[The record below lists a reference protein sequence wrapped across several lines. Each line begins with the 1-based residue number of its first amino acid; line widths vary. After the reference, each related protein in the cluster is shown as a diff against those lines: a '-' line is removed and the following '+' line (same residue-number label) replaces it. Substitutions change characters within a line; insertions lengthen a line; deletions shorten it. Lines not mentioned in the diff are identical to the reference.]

1 MLQIARGFGATCVVL
16 ATACGDNAPTSPS
29 AAVTGTQPGVVEG
42 VVYTRQ
48 IPIPRTLPA
57 GSDAQRMRLRDVE
70 VVTTEGPGSGA
81 TVTTDATGK
90 YRLELPA
97 GPFRLR
103 WSKPGYVARDSAPS
117 MVNSGSTTAMPDV
130 MLDGPEWTITGVVT
144 DGLGRPAPGAAL
156 LVFGASLFPLA
167 TGTSD
172 SAGRFT
178 LTSNWIVP
186 LFTDVR
192 ASKEGY
198 KEARAPFTC
207 CAGNTERVA
216 IDLRIVRILRV
227 ALTGPTVLRV
237 GQSAALGFEAEF
249 EDGSRET
256 GSGGECGVQRFD
268 GRPRGRENGQRHLR
282 VRRGRRGCAWDG
294 DHHPA
299 RLSAGRSCDP
309 AADSGDS
316 VTTRAAALS
325 PETSAGAESRTG
337 ALRGP
342 RLLLLSC
349 AGDRS
354 RSA

>member
-1 MLQIARGFGATCVVL
+1 
-16 ATACGDNAPTSPS
+16 
-29 AAVTGTQPGVVEG
+29 
-42 VVYTRQ
+42 
-48 IPIPRTLPA
+48 
-57 GSDAQRMRLRDVE
+57 
-70 VVTTEGPGSGA
+70 
-81 TVTTDATGK
+81 
-90 YRLELPA
+90 
-97 GPFRLR
+97 
-103 WSKPGYVARDSAPS
+103 
-117 MVNSGSTTAMPDV
+117 MPDV

-172 SAGRFT
+172 NAGRFT

-256 GSGGECGVQRFD
+256 GSGGSAVSSDSTVVRVGERTDDGIFGYAVVEGVAR
-268 GRPRGRENGQRHLR
+268 GTATITRPDYRPGVPVIPLQIR
-282 VRRGRRGCAWDG
+282 VI
-294 DHHPA
+294 P
-299 RLSAGRSCDP
+299 
-309 AADSGDS
+309 
-316 VTTRAAALS
+316 
-325 PETSAGAESRTG
+325 
-337 ALRGP
+337 
-342 RLLLLSC
+342 
-349 AGDRS
+349 
-354 RSA
+354 

>member
-1 MLQIARGFGATCVVL
+1 
-16 ATACGDNAPTSPS
+16 
-29 AAVTGTQPGVVEG
+29 
-42 VVYTRQ
+42 
-48 IPIPRTLPA
+48 
-57 GSDAQRMRLRDVE
+57 MRLRDVE

-198 KEARAPFTC
+198 KEARAPFAC
-207 CAGNTERVA
+207 CAGDTERVA
-216 IDLRIVRILRV
+216 IDLRIMRILRV

-256 GSGGECGVQRFD
+256 GSGGSAVSSDSTVVRVGERTDDGIFGYAVVEGVAR
-268 GRPRGRENGQRHLR
+268 GTATITRPDYRPGVPVIPLQIR
-282 VRRGRRGCAWDG
+282 VI
-294 DHHPA
+294 P
-299 RLSAGRSCDP
+299 
-309 AADSGDS
+309 
-316 VTTRAAALS
+316 
-325 PETSAGAESRTG
+325 
-337 ALRGP
+337 
-342 RLLLLSC
+342 
-349 AGDRS
+349 
-354 RSA
+354 